1 MKNLFLFFILSILI
15 SISHLFLIAQEAKN
29 PKDMTLD
36 NGAIIRTD
44 TKLKRINLVFTAHD
58 FGDGGEVIL
67 KTLKK
72 NKVKGSFF
80 FTGDFYRNY
89 KFKNIITKLKKDGH
103 YLGAHSDKHLLYA
116 AWENRD
122 SLLVT
127 KQEFTRDLLAV
138 YSEMKLYGIKKSE
151 SPYYLPPYEW
161 YNEKIAGWTKELSLI
176 LINFTPGTS
185 SNADYTT
192 PDMGKRY
199 VGSDT
204 IFQRILRYEKKD
216 KNGLNGFILL
226 IHFGTDEKRT
236 DKFYNKL
243 DDLIIELKK
252 RGYEFVSL
260 KETIK

>member
-1 MKNLFLFFILSILI
+1 MKKVTFFLII
-15 SISHLFLIAQEAKN
+15 SIFLLIFHLFIFAQEIKTTD
-29 PKDMTLD
+29 KLTLD
-36 NGAIIRTD
+36 NCGITRTD
-44 TKLKRINLVFTAHD
+44 KQQKNINLVFTAHD

-67 KTLKK
+67 NTLKK
-72 NKVKGSFF
+72 NKIKGSFF

-89 KFKNIITKLKKDGH
+89 KFKKIIKKLKDNGH

-116 AWENRD
+116 SWEKRD

-127 KQEFTRDLLAV
+127 KEEFTKDLMAN
-138 YSEMKLYGIKKSE
+138 YSEMKNYGIMKKE
-151 SPYYLPPYEW
+151 ARYFLPPYEW
-161 YNEKIAGWTKELSLI
+161 YNEEICKWVNDLGLT

-199 VGSDT
+199 VSSDT

-216 KNGLNGFILL
+216 PNGLNGFILL

-236 DKFYNKL
+236 DKLYNKL
-243 DDLIIELKK
+243 DSLIVELKN
-252 RGYEFVSL
+252 RGYKFVTL
-260 KETIK
+260 NETIP